1 VKQQVNLFQ
10 SEFKVNEVFLSLD
23 NLLLGVVMLVIILGS
38 LYWYEDRGVRILEG
52 EVSKLESQVA
62 ESNKTIS
69 KINESLSGEEPAK
82 GTDNS
87 LEGLRK
93 ELEDRRRS
101 ISRVQDIGQSDSA
114 GFSRY
119 FESLSKNIL
128 DGVWLAEFSISS
140 GGTGFEFKGG
150 ATDGQLVLGFL
161 EKLSKD
167 KLFENKTFSTLEVSR
182 GDKSASVQ
190 FIVNTGEY

>member
-1 VKQQVNLFQ
+1 MKQQVNLFQ

-101 ISRVQDIGQSDSA
+101 ISRVQDISQSDSA

-128 DGVWLAEFSISS
+128 DGVWLAEFSISG